1 MTKYNSSRIQQ
12 DMRFLNIRTLLE
24 MVDTGRLDVYPIFG
38 AMPVLPIITRSQI
51 IESLI
56 LGLPVETIWA
66 EKNALGRTQ
75 LLSGFEIIATVRA
88 FAEGQLALRGLR
100 VLKHLEGLSFDQI
113 DYVEKRHFEQMEVNF
128 SAISY
133 DSNPLLKCM
142 LVEKI
147 NKERQGS
154 NAAQLARNIIFPI
167 SAEMTLDLAALCLN
181 QHDFS
186 GGHVEKNKNRILLR
200 MQTDIFYGLLIKYVK
215 SNGKVIA
222 HWPGLE
228 SYSFSRSH
236 TLEYSSSPEI
246 SPSDDLDYAV
256 NKLAMMLEIG
266 NFEVE
271 RMLDDMKNMIQNL
284 LNLNTFYT
292 HTVGQNH
299 RPSSVKLKQ
308 SDFSLLDY
316 LYAEMTGMSPPLR
329 FNRYMSI
336 SDFAGI
342 I

>member
-38 AMPVLPIITRSQI
+38 AMPVLPIISRSQI

-75 LLSGFEIIATVRA
+75 LLSGFEIISTVRA

-128 SAISY
+128 NAISY

-142 LVEKI
+142 LIEKI

-154 NAAQLARNIIFPI
+154 NSAQLARNIIFPT
-167 SAEMTLDLAALCLN
+167 SAAMTLDLAALCLN

-186 GGHVEKNKNRILLR
+186 GVHVEKNKNRILLR

-215 SNGKVIA
+215 SNGRVIA
-222 HWPGLE
+222 HRPGLE

-246 SPSDDLDYAV
+246 SPSDDVDYAV
-256 NKLAMMLEIG
+256 TKLAMMLEIG

-284 LNLNTFYT
+284 LNVNTFYT

-308 SDFSLLDY
+308 GDFSLLDC